1 MDLFIGDNLRKLR
14 RWHDKKQTEVAKCIG
29 LSVRQY
35 RKMENNQ
42 IQTKIKYI
50 NQLSNLYKI
59 DIDSIIKLPN
69 FNELRSI
76 SRNIKKDDDERLSRD
91 Q

>member
-42 IQTKIKYI
+42 IQTKIKYL
-50 NQLSNLYKI
+50 NPLSNLYKI
-59 DIDSIIKLPN
+59 DIDAIIKLPQLN
-69 FNELRSI
+69 ALSSI
-76 SRNIKKDDDERLSRD
+76 SENIKKDNDER
-91 Q
+91 